1 MEEKKLKV
9 AVNNTETAKEGEQKL
24 SYEKLNEV
32 CEQLYQQNQ
41 NLVRQL
47 QQANRTLMFRRL
59 DYLFEVVKAES
70 VFKDPEF
77 INTCINEIKEALIIK
92 ETPEEE

>member
-9 AVNNTETAKEGEQKL
+9 AVNNEEKKSEQKL

-59 DYLFEVVKAES
+59 DYLFEVLKLEN

-77 INTCINEIKEALIIK
+77 INTCANEIKEALIVK
-92 ETPEEE
+92 ESSEGEE